1 MPGETNKAIRCSEFE
16 TLLSDAVENR
26 VTGKALEIFNAHAD
40 SCANCKP
47 LLAEAQE
54 GHHWLKSLAEAEP
67 PGNLV
72 RNILAATSGVQ
83 PARSA
88 THRPRATASWLDWVQ
103 ASIVAP
109 AMGIVK
115 QPRFAMSFGMAFFS
129 LSVGLNVAG
138 VKVSDVR
145 HVDLRPSAVRHTYY
159 QTSGKIAK
167 YYENLRLVYEIDAFE
182 ARLKEMKRAT
192 RPETQAPEQ
201 QKDRKNNTSGQ
212 PDQNQERNYSQQ
224 GDQPI
229 LASSPQAIPVVPVT
243 TCRRFV

>member
-16 TLLSDAVENR
+16 TLLSDAVEGR
-26 VTGKALEIFNAHAD
+26 VTGKTLEIFSAHAD

-54 GHHWLKSLAEAEP
+54 GHRWLKSLAEVDP

-83 PARSA
+83 PARAA
-88 THRPRATASWLDWVQ
+88 TGRPQASWLDWVQ
-103 ASIVAP
+103 SSIVAP

-145 HVDLRPSAVRHTYY
+145 HVDLRPSAVRRTYY
-159 QTSGKIAK
+159 ETSGKISK
-167 YYENLRLVYEIDAFE
+167 YYENLRVVYEFE
-182 ARLKEMKRAT
+182 ARVRELKRVT
-192 RPETQAPEQ
+192 RPAGQSEEKE
-201 QKDRKNNTSGQ
+201 KDRKNNTSGQ
-212 PDQNQERNYSQQ
+212 PDQKQERNYSQQ
-224 GDQPI
+224 GDQPV

>member
-16 TLLSDAVENR
+16 TLLSDAVEGR
-26 VTGKALEIFNAHAD
+26 VTGKALEIFNAHAA
-40 SCANCKP
+40 SCVSCKP

-54 GHHWLKSLAEAEP
+54 GHRWLKSLAEAEP

-83 PARSA
+83 PARASA
-88 THRPRATASWLDWVQ
+88 RRPHASWLDWVQ

-159 QTSGKIAK
+159 ETSGKISK
-167 YYENLRLVYEIDAFE
+167 YYENLRVVYEFE
-182 ARLKEMKRAT
+182 ARLRELKRVT
-192 RPETQAPEQ
+192 RPAGQSEEKE
-201 QKDRKNNTSGQ
+201 KDHKNNTSGQ

-229 LASSPQAIPVVPVT
+229 LADFQQAIPVVTVT
-243 TCRRFV
+243 TRRRFV

>member
-16 TLLSDAVENR
+16 TLLSDAVEGR

-40 SCANCKP
+40 SCSNCRP

-54 GHHWLKSLAEAEP
+54 GHRWLKSLAEAEP

-83 PARSA
+83 PARSSA
-88 THRPRATASWLDWVQ
+88 RRPHVSASWLDWIQ

-159 QTSGKIAK
+159 ETSGKISK
-167 YYENLRLVYEIDAFE
+167 YYENLRFVYEME
-182 ARLKEMKRAT
+182 SRLRELKRVT
-192 RPETQAPEQ
+192 RPQEQSPEQ

-229 LASSPQAIPVVPVT
+229 LASFPQAIPVVPVT

>member
-1 MPGETNKAIRCSEFE
+1 MAGETNKAIRCSEFE
-16 TLLSDAVENR
+16 TLLSDAVEGR
-26 VTGKALEIFNAHAD
+26 VTGKALEIFNAHAA

-54 GHHWLKSLAEAEP
+54 GHSWLKSLAEAEP

-83 PARSA
+83 PARVIA
-88 THRPRATASWLDWVQ
+88 RRPQASWLDWVQ

-159 QTSGKIAK
+159 ETSGKISK
-167 YYENLRLVYEIDAFE
+167 YYENLRFVYELE
-182 ARLKEMKRAT
+182 SRLRELKRVT
-192 RPETQAPEQ
+192 RPEPETPEQ

-212 PDQNQERNYSQQ
+212 PDKNQERNYSQQ

-229 LASSPQAIPVVPVT
+229 LASFPQAIPVVPVT

>member
-16 TLLSDAVENR
+16 TLLSDAVEGR
-26 VTGKALEIFNAHAD
+26 VTGKALEIFNAHAA
-40 SCANCKP
+40 SCASCKP

-54 GHHWLKSLAEAEP
+54 GHRWLKTLAEAEP

-72 RNILAATSGVQ
+72 RNILAATSGVH

-88 THRPRATASWLDWVQ
+88 ARRPRAAWLDWVQ

-109 AMGIVK
+109 AMGVVK

-145 HVDLRPSAVRHTYY
+145 HVDLRPSAVRQTYY

-182 ARLKEMKRAT
+182 AKLREMKRAT
-192 RPETQAPEQ
+192 QPERQEQ
-201 QKDRKNNTSGQ
+201 EKGNNHKNNTSGQ

-224 GDQPI
+224 GDQPV
-229 LASSPQAIPVVPVT
+229 LASFPQAIPVVPVT
-243 TCRRFV
+243 TTRRFV